1 LCNGFTRPL
10 SGWISDLIGRENM
23 MFIIFTC
30 EGLAM
35 LGLMAYG
42 HHALGFIIFAPL
54 IFLCWGEIFSIF
66 PAISGD
72 TFGSQYATV
81 NNGLLYTAKGTS
93 SLLVPLASVLA
104 VGGRW
109 DRVLVTAACM
119 AIIAAFC
126 AKFVLFPMRKRW
138 IGSQTAEADKAASA
152 LPAGAH
158 TLLSEQA
165 GE

>member
-1 LCNGFTRPL
+1 MQF
-10 SGWISDLIGRENM
+10 
-23 MFIIFTC
+23 
-30 EGLAM
+30 
-35 LGLMAYG
+35 G
-42 HHALGFIIFAPL
+42 HHPAGFIIFAPL

-72 TFGSQYATV
+72 TFGVQYATV

-93 SLLVPLASVLA
+93 SLLVPLASLLA

-109 DRVLVTAACM
+109 DRVLVTAAAM
-119 AIIAAFC
+119 AIVAALC

-138 IGSQTAEADKAASA
+138 IESQVHAPEKSA
-152 LPAGAH
+152 TLPAGAH

>member
-1 LCNGFTRPL
+1 
-10 SGWISDLIGRENM
+10 
-23 MFIIFTC
+23 
-30 EGLAM
+30 
-35 LGLMAYG
+35 
-42 HHALGFIIFAPL
+42 
-54 IFLCWGEIFSIF
+54 
-66 PAISGD
+66 
-72 TFGSQYATV
+72 
-81 NNGLLYTAKGTS
+81 
-93 SLLVPLASVLA
+93 
-104 VGGRW
+104 
-109 DRVLVTAACM
+109 M